1 MYRPGRSE
9 SPAAGGLRLALRVSL
24 TLNSLRLQITI
35 MHILPSVTPQKL
47 PCSGEK
53 FLFNITQS
61 LPCASKGQERFNTRR
76 LRIPL
81 FSFSFF
87 SSLTHVCNSHRV
99 YKVVAKMAYF
109 GAKSCPDSLLI
120 RWHPKSLAAASQS
133 RGFSSLER
141 RSLPAA
147 AKMILLSPCEVPY
160 DSSLSTRA
168 IMETYVSVRDLYG
181 SEDNNKCL
189 AIFSRE

>member
-1 MYRPGRSE
+1 LYRPGRSE
-9 SPAAGGLRLALRVSL
+9 SPAAGRLRLALRVSI
-24 TLNSLRLQITI
+24 NSLSRLQITI

-53 FLFNITQS
+53 FLSNITQS

-76 LRIPL
+76 LRILL

-99 YKVVAKMAYF
+99 YKVVAEMVYF
-109 GAKSCPDSLLI
+109 WAKLCPDSLLI
-120 RWHPKSLAAASQS
+120 RWRPKSLAAASQS

-147 AKMILLSPCEVPY
+147 AKMIILSPCECHTTEAYQHVRLWRLM
-160 DSSLSTRA
+160 SQCVIRA
-168 IMETYVSVRDLYG
+168 AAKTEQQMPR
-181 SEDNNKCL
+181 N
-189 AIFSRE
+189 FQP